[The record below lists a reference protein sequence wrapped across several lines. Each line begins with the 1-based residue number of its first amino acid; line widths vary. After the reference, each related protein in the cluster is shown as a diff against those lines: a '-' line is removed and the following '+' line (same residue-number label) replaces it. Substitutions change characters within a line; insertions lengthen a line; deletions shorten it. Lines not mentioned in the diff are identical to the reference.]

1 MRETVNVNQ
10 TLEFI
15 RTALKE
21 GRRLDGRGLR
31 DCRALQIN
39 VASAKEASGR
49 AEVLL
54 GKTR

>member
-1 MRETVNVNQ
+1 MREAVSVNQ

-15 RTALKE
+15 RTALRE

-31 DCRALQIN
+31 DYRAVQIN
-39 VASAKEASGR
+39 VAKETSGR